1 MYQYNRMKTVETEF
15 WEGGK
20 EKKNTVVKKTEK

>member
-1 MYQYNRMKTVETEF
+1 MYQYNRMKTMETEF

-20 EKKNTVVKKTEK
+20 ERKKPNSEED